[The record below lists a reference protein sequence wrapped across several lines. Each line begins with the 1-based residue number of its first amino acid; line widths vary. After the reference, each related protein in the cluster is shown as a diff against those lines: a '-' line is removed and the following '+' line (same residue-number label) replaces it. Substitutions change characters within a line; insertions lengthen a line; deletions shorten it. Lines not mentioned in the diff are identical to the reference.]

1 MIFKHLRLIVLGS
14 LICLQAAVQAQNV
27 GIGTTTPDVNAIL
40 DLQSSD
46 QGILIPR
53 MSSAARNAMSPSL
66 SMTQKGLLVFDND
79 STLFF
84 YWNGNS
90 WQTFSS
96 GGVGPMGPTGPT
108 GAAGVTGPTGTG
120 IQGPTGPTGP
130 TGTGVSCLSLQ
141 QAYDGCSGSGSGRT
155 VVINSTNYIDVTNA
169 NANSIGLK
177 STHTQSGVAI
187 SAESS
192 FATCGYAAIQATSAS
207 NYGTVGGSP
216 PPTSAI
222 IGNSSAK
229 AYGVS
234 GQVLSTATG
243 EAGVFGNNLRT
254 TGGHGVR
261 GMGYNGTVGESN
273 YAAGYGASGWNYVG
287 AATPG
292 AGVFGQGVTGVAGQS
307 TNLSLSYGLYS
318 YDDCGVVNALDVG
331 GNLFAGGSKSFMIDH
346 PLDPQNKL
354 LKHFCLESP
363 EILNLY
369 RGNATLDGSGE
380 AVVSLPAYFAEI
392 NTDFSY
398 QLTPV
403 GGAAPGLYIKE
414 KISNNRFVI
423 AGGSA
428 GLEVSWVVYAK
439 RNDPYIRSNPENSAP
454 EVLKTGRYAGKFIHP
469 ELYGQP
475 ATKGFLYMPKPE
487 LSGSANPGQ
496 FKQSTLNIME

>member
-1 MIFKHLRLIVLGS
+1 
-14 LICLQAAVQAQNV
+14 
-27 GIGTTTPDVNAIL
+27 
-40 DLQSSD
+40 
-46 QGILIPR
+46 
-53 MSSAARNAMSPSL
+53 
-66 SMTQKGLLVFDND
+66 
-79 STLFF
+79 
-84 YWNGNS
+84 
-90 WQTFSS
+90 
-96 GGVGPMGPTGPT
+96 
-108 GAAGVTGPTGTG
+108 
-120 IQGPTGPTGP
+120 
-130 TGTGVSCLSLQ
+130 
-141 QAYDGCSGSGSGRT
+141 
-155 VVINSTNYIDVTNA
+155 
-169 NANSIGLK
+169 
-177 STHTQSGVAI
+177 
-187 SAESS
+187 
-192 FATCGYAAIQATSAS
+192 
-207 NYGTVGGSP
+207 
-216 PPTSAI
+216 
-222 IGNSSAK
+222 
-229 AYGVS
+229 
-234 GQVLSTATG
+234 
-243 EAGVFGNNLRT
+243 
-254 TGGHGVR
+254 
-261 GMGYNGTVGESN
+261 
-273 YAAGYGASGWNYVG
+273 
-287 AATPG
+287 
-292 AGVFGQGVTGVAGQS
+292 
-307 TNLSLSYGLYS
+307 
-318 YDDCGVVNALDVG
+318 
-331 GNLFAGGSKSFMIDH
+331 MIDH